1 MVFIQAQG
9 RFQDLEKQNKKQ
21 VAYWGGGGR
30 KNLNQK
36 NVEKNMLGTNFRLMV
51 WHEKWCLTTDWDLF
65 KKFL

>member
-21 VAYWGGGGR
+21 VAYGGGGGQR
-30 KNLNQK
+30 KSESETNTVWK

-51 WHEKWCLTTDWDLF
+51 WH
-65 KKFL
+65 

>member
-21 VAYWGGGGR
+21 VAYGGGGR

-51 WHEKWCLTTDWDLF
+51 
-65 KKFL
+65 

>member
-21 VAYWGGGGR
+21 VAYWGGQ
-30 KNLNQK
+30 KKSESETNTVWK

-51 WHEKWCLTTDWDLF
+51 
-65 KKFL
+65 